1 MGPGDG
7 TQGVKAVSY
16 VRVSTA
22 DQQRS
27 GLGLSSQRKAVR
39 AAASLRGWEVV
50 AELEDAASGST
61 LDRPSLALALSM
73 IDAGDAEVLVVA
85 KLDRATRSVGDLAQL
100 LARLERRD
108 AAFVALD
115 LGVDTS
121 TPGGRLVANVIASVA
136 EWERAV
142 ISQRTRDALRQLPR
156 ERRGGPVYDETVRAR
171 ARKLRSKGLPLHAIA
186 ARLMDEGVVPPRGG
200 SRIWPNTVQQLLG
213 D

>member
-1 MGPGDG
+1 
-7 TQGVKAVSY
+7 VKAVSY
-16 VRVSTA
+16 ARVSTA

-27 GLGLSSQRKAVR
+27 GLGLSSQREAVH
-39 AAASLRGWEVV
+39 AAVSLRGWTLV
-50 AELEDAASGST
+50 AHLEDAASGRT
-61 LDRPSLALALSM
+61 LDRPSLQRALAM
-73 IDAGDAEVLVVA
+73 IEGGGADALVVA
-85 KLDRATRSVGDLAQL
+85 KLDRATRSVGDF
-100 LARLERRD
+100 ARLLDRLGRRD

-156 ERRGGPVYDETVRAR
+156 DRRGGPVYPEAVRAR
-171 ARKLRSKGLPLHAIA
+171 ARKLRSTGLPLHAIA
-186 ARLMDEGVVPPRGG
+186 KRLTDEGVVPPRGG

-213 D
+213 EQLA

>member
-1 MGPGDG
+1 
-7 TQGVKAVSY
+7 VKAVSY
-16 VRVSTA
+16 ARVSTA

-27 GLGLSSQRKAVR
+27 GLGLSSQREAVR
-39 AAASLRGWEVV
+39 VAASLRGWEIV

-73 IDAGDAEVLVVA
+73 IDAGDAQALVVA
-85 KLDRATRSVGDLAQL
+85 KLDRATRSVGDF
-100 LARLERRD
+100 ARLLDRLGRRD

-136 EWERAV
+136 EWERDV

-156 ERRGGPVYDETVRAR
+156 ERRGGPVYDDATRKRTRALR
-171 ARKLRSKGLPLHAIA
+171 AKGLPFHVIA
-186 ARLMDEGVVPPRGG
+186 KQLMAEGVVPPRGG
-200 SRIWPNTVQQLLG
+200 TRIWPNTVQQLLG
-213 D
+213 E